1 MEENFNHVPV
11 LLNECIEGLNIK
23 PDGVYVD
30 CTLGGGGHSGEIAKR
45 LTTGRLISIDKDE
58 DAIAYSKKR
67 LEAYKDKITFV
78 HDDFKNIESI
88 LKNLSVSSID
98 GVLAD
103 LGVSSYQIDVAERG
117 FSYMKD
123 APLDMRMDREQSLSA
138 YDVVNK
144 YSEKELLRV
153 LYEYGEES
161 NARNIVRNIIA
172 AREKEPI
179 KTTSELAELVS
190 KSYPPKERYKHGNPA
205 KKTFQA
211 IRIEVNNELAGL
223 QDFIYDLALRLKKGG
238 RMCVIT
244 FHSLEDR
251 IVKHAFIELEKD
263 CVCDKKL
270 PVCVCN
276 KRREAIIITKKP
288 ILGEKE
294 KEVNKRAESAKL
306 RIIERV

>member
-1 MEENFNHVPV
+1 MEYFHVPV
-11 LLNECIEGLNIK
+11 LYGEVIDGLSIK
-23 PDGVYVD
+23 PDGIYLD
-30 CTLGGGGHSGEIAKR
+30 GTLGGGGHTRGILER
-45 LTTGRLISIDKDE
+45 LTTGRLIANDKDA
-58 DAIAYSKKR
+58 DAIENAKDKLSDY
-67 LEAYKDKITFV
+67 ADKITYV
-78 HDDFKNIESI
+78 HDDYKNIIAHLDDLQIKDLDGI
-88 LKNLSVSSID
+88 LL
-98 GVLAD
+98 D
-103 LGVSSYQIDVAERG
+103 LGVSSYQIDTAERG
-117 FSYMKD
+117 FSYVKD

-179 KTTSELAELVS
+179 KTTSELAELGS

>member
-1 MEENFNHVPV
+1 MEYFHVPV
-11 LLNECIEGLNIK
+11 LYDEVMDGLSIK
-23 PDGVYVD
+23 PYGIYLDG
-30 CTLGGGGHSGEIAKR
+30 TLGGGGHTRGILER
-45 LTTGRLISIDKDE
+45 LTTGRLIANDKDA
-58 DAIAYSKKR
+58 DAIENAKDKLSDY
-67 LEAYKDKITFV
+67 ADKITYV
-78 HDDFKNIESI
+78 HDDYKNIIAHLDDLQIKDLDGI
-88 LKNLSVSSID
+88 LL
-98 GVLAD
+98 D
-103 LGVSSYQIDVAERG
+103 LGVSSYQIDTAERG
-117 FSYMKD
+117 FSYVKD

-153 LYEYGEES
+153 LYEYGEEN

>member
-1 MEENFNHVPV
+1 MEYFHVPV
-11 LLNECIEGLNIK
+11 LYDEVMDGLSIK
-23 PDGVYVD
+23 PDGIYLD
-30 CTLGGGGHSGEIAKR
+30 GTLGGGGHTRGILER
-45 LTTGRLISIDKDE
+45 LTTGRLIANDKDA
-58 DAIAYSKKR
+58 DAIENAKDKLSDY
-67 LEAYKDKITFV
+67 ADKITYV
-78 HDDFKNIESI
+78 HDDYKNIIAHLDDLQIKDLDGI
-88 LKNLSVSSID
+88 LL
-98 GVLAD
+98 D
-103 LGVSSYQIDVAERG
+103 LGVSSYQIDTAERG
-117 FSYMKD
+117 FSYVKD

-211 IRIEVNNELAGL
+211 TRIEVNNELAGL

>member
-1 MEENFNHVPV
+1 MEYFHVPV
-11 LLNECIEGLNIK
+11 LYDEVIDGLKIK
-23 PDGVYVD
+23 PDGTYLD
-30 CTLGGGGHSGEIAKR
+30 GTLGGGGHTRGILER
-45 LTTGRLISIDKDE
+45 LTTGRLIANDKDA
-58 DAIAYSKKR
+58 DAIENA
-67 LEAYKDKITFV
+67 KDKLSDYAEKITYV
-78 HDDFKNIESI
+78 HDDYKNIIARLDDLQIDELDGI
-88 LKNLSVSSID
+88 LL
-98 GVLAD
+98 D
-103 LGVSSYQIDVAERG
+103 LGVSSYQIDTAERG
-117 FSYMKD
+117 FSYIKD

-172 AREKEPI
+172 ARAKEPI

-190 KSYPPKERYKHGNPA
+190 KSYPAKERYKHGNPA

>member
-1 MEENFNHVPV
+1 MEYFHVPV
-11 LLNECIEGLNIK
+11 LYGEVIDGLSIK
-23 PDGVYVD
+23 PDGIYLD
-30 CTLGGGGHSGEIAKR
+30 GTLGGGGHTRGILER
-45 LTTGRLISIDKDE
+45 LTTGRLIANDKDA
-58 DAIAYSKKR
+58 DAIENAKDKLSDY
-67 LEAYKDKITFV
+67 ADKITYV
-78 HDDFKNIESI
+78 HDDYKNIIAHLDDLQIKDLDGI
-88 LKNLSVSSID
+88 LL
-98 GVLAD
+98 D
-103 LGVSSYQIDVAERG
+103 LGVSSYQIDTAERG
-117 FSYMKD
+117 FSYVKD

>member
-1 MEENFNHVPV
+1 MEYFHVPV
-11 LLNECIEGLNIK
+11 LYDEVMDGLSIK
-23 PDGVYVD
+23 PDGIYLD
-30 CTLGGGGHSGEIAKR
+30 GTLGGGGHTRGILER
-45 LTTGRLISIDKDE
+45 LTTGRLIANDKDA
-58 DAIAYSKKR
+58 DAIENAKDKLSDY
-67 LEAYKDKITFV
+67 ADKITYV
-78 HDDFKNIESI
+78 HDDYKNIIAHLDDLQIKDLDGI
-88 LKNLSVSSID
+88 LL
-98 GVLAD
+98 D
-103 LGVSSYQIDVAERG
+103 LGVSSYQIDTAERG
-117 FSYMKD
+117 FSYVKD

>member
-1 MEENFNHVPV
+1 MEYFHVPV
-11 LLNECIEGLNIK
+11 LYDEVIDGLSIK
-23 PDGVYVD
+23 PDGIYLD
-30 CTLGGGGHSGEIAKR
+30 GTLGGGGHTRGILER
-45 LTTGRLISIDKDE
+45 LTTGRLIANDKDA
-58 DAIAYSKKR
+58 DAIENAKDKLSDY
-67 LEAYKDKITFV
+67 ADKITYV
-78 HDDFKNIESI
+78 HDDYKNIIAHLDDLQIKDLDGI
-88 LKNLSVSSID
+88 LL
-98 GVLAD
+98 D
-103 LGVSSYQIDVAERG
+103 LGVSSYQIDTAERG
-117 FSYMKD
+117 FSYVKD

-190 KSYPPKERYKHGNPA
+190 KSYPPKERYKHGNPV

>member
-1 MEENFNHVPV
+1 MEYFHVPV
-11 LLNECIEGLNIK
+11 LYDEVMDGLSIK
-23 PDGVYVD
+23 PDGIYLD
-30 CTLGGGGHSGEIAKR
+30 GTLGGGGHTRGILER
-45 LTTGRLISIDKDE
+45 LTTGRLIANDKDA
-58 DAIAYSKKR
+58 DAIENAKDKLSDY
-67 LEAYKDKITFV
+67 ADKITYV
-78 HDDFKNIESI
+78 HDDYKNIIAHLDDLQIKDLDGI
-88 LKNLSVSSID
+88 LL
-98 GVLAD
+98 D
-103 LGVSSYQIDVAERG
+103 LGVSSYQIDTAERG
-117 FSYMKD
+117 FSYVKD

-153 LYEYGEES
+153 LYEYGEEN

>member
-1 MEENFNHVPV
+1 MEYFHVPV
-11 LLNECIEGLNIK
+11 LYDEVIDGLSIK
-23 PDGVYVD
+23 PDGIYLD
-30 CTLGGGGHSGEIAKR
+30 GTLGGGGHTRGILER
-45 LTTGRLISIDKDE
+45 LTTGRLIANDKDA
-58 DAIAYSKKR
+58 DAIENAKDKLSDY
-67 LEAYKDKITFV
+67 ADKITYV
-78 HDDFKNIESI
+78 HDDYKNIIAHLDDLQIKDLDGI
-88 LKNLSVSSID
+88 LL
-98 GVLAD
+98 D
-103 LGVSSYQIDVAERG
+103 LGVSSYQIDTAERG
-117 FSYMKD
+117 FSYVKD

-144 YSEKELLRV
+144 YSEKELLRI

>member
-1 MEENFNHVPV
+1 MEYFHIPV
-11 LLNECIEGLNIK
+11 LYDEVIDGLSIK
-23 PDGVYVD
+23 PDGIYLD
-30 CTLGGGGHSGEIAKR
+30 GTLGGGGHTRGILER
-45 LTTGRLISIDKDE
+45 LTTGRLIANDKDA
-58 DAIAYSKKR
+58 DAIENAKDKLSDY
-67 LEAYKDKITFV
+67 ADKITYV
-78 HDDFKNIESI
+78 HDDYKNIIAHLDDLQIKDLDGI
-88 LKNLSVSSID
+88 LL
-98 GVLAD
+98 D
-103 LGVSSYQIDVAERG
+103 LGVSSYQIDTVERG
-117 FSYMKD
+117 FSYVKD

-251 IVKHAFIELEKD
+251 IVKHAFIKLEKD

>member
-1 MEENFNHVPV
+1 MEYFHVPV
-11 LLNECIEGLNIK
+11 LYDEVIDGLKIK
-23 PDGVYVD
+23 PDGIYLD
-30 CTLGGGGHSGEIAKR
+30 GTLGGGGHTRGILDR
-45 LTTGRLISIDKDE
+45 LTTGRLIANDKDA
-58 DAIAYSKKR
+58 DAIENA
-67 LEAYKDKITFV
+67 KDKLSDYAEKITYV
-78 HDDFKNIESI
+78 HDDYKNIIARLDDLHINELDGI
-88 LKNLSVSSID
+88 LL
-98 GVLAD
+98 D
-103 LGVSSYQIDVAERG
+103 LGVSSYQIDTAERG
-117 FSYMKD
+117 FSYVKD

-161 NARNIVRNIIA
+161 NARNIVRNILA
-172 AREKEPI
+172 ARAKEPI

-223 QDFIYDLALRLKKGG
+223 QDFIYDLALKLKKGG

-251 IVKHAFIELEKD
+251 MVKHAFIELEKD

>member
-1 MEENFNHVPV
+1 MEYFHVPV
-11 LLNECIEGLNIK
+11 LYDEVIDGLSIK
-23 PDGVYVD
+23 PDGIYLD
-30 CTLGGGGHSGEIAKR
+30 GTLGGGGHTRGILER
-45 LTTGRLISIDKDE
+45 LTTGRLIANDKDA
-58 DAIAYSKKR
+58 DAIENAKDKLSDY
-67 LEAYKDKITFV
+67 ADKITYV
-78 HDDFKNIESI
+78 HDDYKNIIAHLDDLQIKDLDGI
-88 LKNLSVSSID
+88 LL
-98 GVLAD
+98 D
-103 LGVSSYQIDVAERG
+103 LGVSSYQIDTAERG
-117 FSYMKD
+117 FSYVKD

-153 LYEYGEES
+153 LYEYGEEN

>member
-1 MEENFNHVPV
+1 MEYFHVPV
-11 LLNECIEGLNIK
+11 LYDEVIDGLKIK
-23 PDGVYVD
+23 PDGIYLD
-30 CTLGGGGHSGEIAKR
+30 GTLGGGGHTRGILDR
-45 LTTGRLISIDKDE
+45 LTTGRLIANDKDA
-58 DAIAYSKKR
+58 DAIENA
-67 LEAYKDKITFV
+67 KDKLSDYAEKITYV
-78 HDDFKNIESI
+78 HDDYKNII
-88 LKNLSVSSID
+88 AHLDDLQID
-98 GVLAD
+98 GLDGILLD
-103 LGVSSYQIDVAERG
+103 LGVSSYQIDTAERG
-117 FSYMKD
+117 FSYVKD

-161 NARNIVRNIIA
+161 NARNIVRNILA
-172 AREKEPI
+172 ARAKEPI
-179 KTTSELAELVS
+179 KTTSELAELIS

>member
-1 MEENFNHVPV
+1 MEYFHVPV
-11 LLNECIEGLNIK
+11 LYDEVIDGLSIK
-23 PDGVYVD
+23 PDGIYLD
-30 CTLGGGGHSGEIAKR
+30 GTLGGGGHTRGILER
-45 LTTGRLISIDKDE
+45 LTTGRLIANDKDA
-58 DAIAYSKKR
+58 DAIENAKDKLSDY
-67 LEAYKDKITFV
+67 ADKITYV
-78 HDDFKNIESI
+78 HDDYKNIIAHLDDLQIKDLDGI
-88 LKNLSVSSID
+88 LL
-98 GVLAD
+98 D
-103 LGVSSYQIDVAERG
+103 LGVSSYQIDTAERG
-117 FSYMKD
+117 FSYVKD

>member
-1 MEENFNHVPV
+1 MEYFHVPV
-11 LLNECIEGLNIK
+11 LYDEVIDGLSIK
-23 PDGVYVD
+23 PDGIYLD
-30 CTLGGGGHSGEIAKR
+30 GTLGGGGHTRGILER
-45 LTTGRLISIDKDE
+45 LTTGRLIANDKDA
-58 DAIAYSKKR
+58 DAIENAKDKLSDY
-67 LEAYKDKITFV
+67 ADKITYV
-78 HDDFKNIESI
+78 HDDYKNIIAHLDDLQIKDLDGI
-88 LKNLSVSSID
+88 LL
-98 GVLAD
+98 D
-103 LGVSSYQIDVAERG
+103 LGVSSYQIDTAERG
-117 FSYMKD
+117 FSYVKD

-161 NARNIVRNIIA
+161 NARNIVRNVIA

>member
-1 MEENFNHVPV
+1 MEYFHVPV
-11 LLNECIEGLNIK
+11 LYDEVMDGLSIK
-23 PDGVYVD
+23 PDGIYLD
-30 CTLGGGGHSGEIAKR
+30 GTLGGGGHTRGILER
-45 LTTGRLISIDKDE
+45 LTTGRLIANDKDA
-58 DAIAYSKKR
+58 DAIENAKDKLSDY
-67 LEAYKDKITFV
+67 ADKITYV
-78 HDDFKNIESI
+78 HDDYKNIIAHLDDLQIKDLDGI
-88 LKNLSVSSID
+88 LL
-98 GVLAD
+98 D
-103 LGVSSYQIDVAERG
+103 LGVSSYQIDTAERG
-117 FSYMKD
+117 FSYVKD

-161 NARNIVRNIIA
+161 NARNIVRNIHP

>member
-1 MEENFNHVPV
+1 MEYFHVPV
-11 LLNECIEGLNIK
+11 LYDEVIDGLKIK
-23 PDGVYVD
+23 PDGIYLD
-30 CTLGGGGHSGEIAKR
+30 GTLGGGGHTRGILDR
-45 LTTGRLISIDKDE
+45 LTTGRLIANDKDA
-58 DAIAYSKKR
+58 DAIENA
-67 LEAYKDKITFV
+67 KDKLSDYAEKITYV
-78 HDDFKNIESI
+78 HDDYKNIIARLDDLHIDELDGI
-88 LKNLSVSSID
+88 LL
-98 GVLAD
+98 D
-103 LGVSSYQIDVAERG
+103 LGVSSYQIDTAERG
-117 FSYMKD
+117 FSYVKD

-161 NARNIVRNIIA
+161 NARNIVRNILA
-172 AREKEPI
+172 ARAKEPI

-223 QDFIYDLALRLKKGG
+223 QDFIYDLALKLKKGG

-251 IVKHAFIELEKD
+251 MVKHAFIELEKD

>member
-1 MEENFNHVPV
+1 MQIKDLDGI
-11 LLNECIEGLNIK
+11 LL
-23 PDGVYVD
+23 
-30 CTLGGGGHSGEIAKR
+30 
-45 LTTGRLISIDKDE
+45 
-58 DAIAYSKKR
+58 
-67 LEAYKDKITFV
+67 
-78 HDDFKNIESI
+78 
-88 LKNLSVSSID
+88 
-98 GVLAD
+98 D
-103 LGVSSYQIDVAERG
+103 LGVSSYQIDTAERG
-117 FSYMKD
+117 FSYVKD

>member
-1 MEENFNHVPV
+1 MEYFHVPV
-11 LLNECIEGLNIK
+11 LYDEVIDGLKIK
-23 PDGVYVD
+23 PDGIYLD
-30 CTLGGGGHSGEIAKR
+30 GTLGGGGHTRGILER
-45 LTTGRLISIDKDE
+45 LTTGRLIANDKDA
-58 DAIAYSKKR
+58 DAIENA
-67 LEAYKDKITFV
+67 KDKLSVYAEKITYV
-78 HDDFKNIESI
+78 HDDYKNIIAHLDDLQIDELDGI
-88 LKNLSVSSID
+88 LL
-98 GVLAD
+98 D
-103 LGVSSYQIDVAERG
+103 LGVSSYQIDTAERG
-117 FSYMKD
+117 FSYVKD

-161 NARNIVRNIIA
+161 NARNIVRNILA
-172 AREKEPI
+172 ARAKEPI

>member
-1 MEENFNHVPV
+1 MKKTFR
-11 LLNECIEGLNIK
+11 IFGLVAII
-23 PDGVYVD
+23 GII
-30 CTLGGGGHSGEIAKR
+30 IA
-45 LTTGRLISIDKDE
+45 
-58 DAIAYSKKR
+58 AIIA
-67 LEAYKDKITFV
+67 
-78 HDDFKNIESI
+78 
-88 LKNLSVSSID
+88 SVSAKPSNSDKVWDTRMTKGDINAKNYFI
-98 GVLAD
+98 VYSD
-103 LGVSSYQIDVAERG
+103 LVCPYCVAFENAIIEHEEDFEKYLKENDILFEVR
-117 FSYMKD
+117 
-123 APLDMRMDREQSLSA
+123 LS
-138 YDVVNK
+138 DF
-144 YSEKELLRV
+144 

>member
-1 MEENFNHVPV
+1 MEYFHVPV
-11 LLNECIEGLNIK
+11 LYDEVIDGLSIK
-23 PDGVYVD
+23 PDGIYLD
-30 CTLGGGGHSGEIAKR
+30 GTLGGGGHTRGILER
-45 LTTGRLISIDKDE
+45 LTTGRLIANDKDA
-58 DAIAYSKKR
+58 DAIENAKDKLSDY
-67 LEAYKDKITFV
+67 ADKITYV
-78 HDDFKNIESI
+78 HDDYKNIIAHLDDLQIKDLDGI
-88 LKNLSVSSID
+88 LL
-98 GVLAD
+98 D
-103 LGVSSYQIDVAERG
+103 LGVSSYQIDTAERG
-117 FSYMKD
+117 FSYVKD

-179 KTTSELAELVS
+179 KTTSKLAELVS

>member
-1 MEENFNHVPV
+1 MEYFHVPV
-11 LLNECIEGLNIK
+11 LYDEVIDGLKIK
-23 PDGVYVD
+23 PDGIYLD
-30 CTLGGGGHSGEIAKR
+30 GTLGGGGHTRGILDR
-45 LTTGRLISIDKDE
+45 LTTGRLIANDKDA
-58 DAIAYSKKR
+58 DAIENA
-67 LEAYKDKITFV
+67 KDKLSVYAEKITYV
-78 HDDFKNIESI
+78 HDDYKNII
-88 LKNLSVSSID
+88 AHLDDLQID
-98 GVLAD
+98 GLDGILLD
-103 LGVSSYQIDVAERG
+103 LGVSSYQIDTAERG
-117 FSYMKD
+117 FSYVKD

-161 NARNIVRNIIA
+161 NARNIVRNILA
-172 AREKEPI
+172 ARAKEPI

>member
-1 MEENFNHVPV
+1 MEYYHVPV
-11 LLNECIEGLNIK
+11 LYDEVIDGLKIK
-23 PDGVYVD
+23 PDGIYLD
-30 CTLGGGGHSGEIAKR
+30 GTLGGGGHTRGILER
-45 LTTGRLISIDKDE
+45 LTTGRLIANDKDA
-58 DAIAYSKKR
+58 DAIENA
-67 LEAYKDKITFV
+67 KDKLSDYAEKIIYV
-78 HDDFKNIESI
+78 HDDYKNIIARLDDLQIKELDGI
-88 LKNLSVSSID
+88 LL
-98 GVLAD
+98 D
-103 LGVSSYQIDVAERG
+103 LGVSSYQIDTAERG
-117 FSYMKD
+117 FSYVKD

-138 YDVVNK
+138 YEVVNR

-161 NARNIVRNIIA
+161 NARNIVRNILA
-172 AREKEPI
+172 ARAKEPI

-270 PVCVCN
+270 PVCMCN

>member
-1 MEENFNHVPV
+1 MEYFHVPV
-11 LLNECIEGLNIK
+11 LYDEVMDGLSIK
-23 PDGVYVD
+23 PDGIYLD
-30 CTLGGGGHSGEIAKR
+30 GTLGGGGHTRGILER
-45 LTTGRLISIDKDE
+45 LTTGRLIANDKDA
-58 DAIAYSKKR
+58 DAIENAKDKLSDY
-67 LEAYKDKITFV
+67 ADKITYV
-78 HDDFKNIESI
+78 HDDYKNIIAHLDDLQIKDLDGI
-88 LKNLSVSSID
+88 LL
-98 GVLAD
+98 D
-103 LGVSSYQIDVAERG
+103 LGVSSYQIDTAERG
-117 FSYMKD
+117 FSYVKD
-123 APLDMRMDREQSLSA
+123 APLDMRMDREQRLSA

>member
-1 MEENFNHVPV
+1 MEYFHVPV
-11 LLNECIEGLNIK
+11 LYDEVIDGLSIK
-23 PDGVYVD
+23 PDGIYLD
-30 CTLGGGGHSGEIAKR
+30 GTLGGGGHTRGILER
-45 LTTGRLISIDKDE
+45 LTIGRLIANDKDA
-58 DAIAYSKKR
+58 DAIENAKDKLSDY
-67 LEAYKDKITFV
+67 ADKITYV
-78 HDDFKNIESI
+78 HDDYKNIIAHLDDLQIKDLDGI
-88 LKNLSVSSID
+88 LL
-98 GVLAD
+98 D
-103 LGVSSYQIDVAERG
+103 LGVSSYQIDTAERG
-117 FSYMKD
+117 FSYVKD